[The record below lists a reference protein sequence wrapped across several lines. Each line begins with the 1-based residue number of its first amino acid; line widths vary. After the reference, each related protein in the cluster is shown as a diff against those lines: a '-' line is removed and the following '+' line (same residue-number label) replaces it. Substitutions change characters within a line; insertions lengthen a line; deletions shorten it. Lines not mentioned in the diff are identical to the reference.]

1 MFKHSIQ
8 IVGKRNKKKIQP
20 VMNEIS
26 KMLRKQRMLYALIKT
41 SFGQFYHEA
50 AFDFI
55 AVNFY
60 CGDFFFL
67 EVHEKRL
74 VKLILICCSLSLA
87 WTLKSSLTK
96 EHTMDS
102 SGALFF

>member
-1 MFKHSIQ
+1 
-8 IVGKRNKKKIQP
+8 
-20 VMNEIS
+20 MNEIS

-60 CGDFFFL
+60 CGDFFFFL

-87 WTLKSSLTK
+87 
-96 EHTMDS
+96 
-102 SGALFF
+102 

>member
-20 VMNEIS
+20 VMNEIP

-60 CGDFFFL
+60 CGDFFFFFRSAWKETGKINTNML
-67 EVHEKRL
+67 FTL
-74 VKLILICCSLSLA
+74 LSLNFE
-87 WTLKSSLTK
+87 KQSN
-96 EHTMDS
+96 
-102 SGALFF
+102 